1 MNRRGIMQDLYTNR
15 SSKRDFVQNGF
26 IENVKN
32 GMDIFIASAFFTEFD
47 IIKMLLEKSCHVRII
62 VRLGFPTSPSA
73 LEKLLNNKNIEARFY
88 TNHSFHPKM
97 YIFGDKSVL
106 VGSANLTR
114 SAIMT
119 NQEVMVGL
127 QSDDSRFD
135 ELTQLF
141 AEYWDEAEVL
151 NKDAIASYSSIYAK
165 FKKAAQL
172 VSDLDNE
179 VINTLGD
186 NTFSN
191 VERGKRKTT
200 KKSIFLDT
208 YRKSYQESVSAF
220 RKIEEIY
227 SLKKRKVDEVNIPL
241 RLEIDSF
248 FSFVRDCHAIQ
259 DTWKQQSIG
268 WNDSKKSILNAL
280 IDEWLNIE
288 WKHFEERI
296 VPENYP
302 LIKRVLNSQESIN
315 SSSAEDI
322 VDALCV
328 LHSFHDRLRFYK
340 GGLETLK
347 TQFLASNDIN
357 DIKKSLIHLLYGRGE
372 VVARMSDCL
381 FDDSYKLNEFGQ
393 ANVQELIG
401 WISKEDLPVI
411 NGRTTKVLRY
421 LGFDVRQL

>member
-1 MNRRGIMQDLYTNR
+1 MEGLYTNR
-15 SSKRDFVQNGF
+15 SSKKDFVQNGLY
-26 IENVKN
+26 ENVTD
-32 GMDIFIASAFFTEFD
+32 GMDVFIASAFFTEFD
-47 IIKMLLEKSCHVRII
+47 VIKMLLENNCHVRIV

-73 LEKLLNNKNIEARFY
+73 LDKLLNINNIEARFY

-106 VGSANLTR
+106 IGSANLTR
-114 SAIMT
+114 SAILT
-119 NQEVMVGL
+119 NQEVMVSL
-127 QSDDSRFD
+127 PSDDLRFE

-151 NKDAIASYSSIYAK
+151 NEESIAAYRAIYDE
-165 FKKAAQL
+165 FKKASQL
-172 VSDLDNE
+172 VSDLDNK
-179 VINTLGD
+179 VIATLGD
-186 NTFSN
+186 KSFSN
-191 VERGKRKTT
+191 INRGKKKTT

-208 YRKSYQESVSAF
+208 YKKSYQESVSAF

-227 SLKKRKVDEVNIPL
+227 SLKNRKVHEDDIPL

-248 FSFVRDCHAIQ
+248 FSFVRDHYAVQ
-259 DTWKQQSIG
+259 ETWKQQSVG
-268 WNDSKKSILNAL
+268 WDDTKKRTLNSL
-280 IDEWLNIE
+280 IDEWLTIE

-296 VPENYP
+296 VPVNYP
-302 LIKRVLNSQESIN
+302 LIKQIFSTPESIK
-315 SSSAEDI
+315 SSSANDL

-347 TQFLASNDIN
+347 KEFLASNDLN
-357 DIKKSLIHLLYGRGE
+357 DIKKTLIHLIHGKGE

-381 FDDSYKLNEFGQ
+381 FDDGYKLNEFGQ

-401 WISKEDLPVI
+401 WISKEKLPVI

-421 LGFDVRQL
+421 FGFNVRQL

>member
-1 MNRRGIMQDLYTNR
+1 MQNLYTNR
-15 SSKRDFVQNGF
+15 NSKKDFVQNGLY
-26 IENVKN
+26 ENVKE

-47 IIKMLLEKSCHVRII
+47 VIKMLLEKKCHIRII

-73 LEKLLNNKNIEARFY
+73 LEKLLNNNNIEARFY

-106 VGSANLTR
+106 IGSANLTR
-114 SAIMT
+114 SAILS

-127 QSDDSRFD
+127 PSDDPRFD
-135 ELTQLF
+135 ELMQLF

-151 NKDAIASYSSIYAK
+151 NEDSISSYKSIYEK
-165 FKKAAQL
+165 FKKASQL
-172 VSDLDNE
+172 VDELDSE
-179 VINTLGD
+179 VINKLGD
-186 NTFSN
+186 KTFSN
-191 VERGKRKTT
+191 INRGKKKTT

-220 RKIEEIY
+220 RKIEEAY
-227 SLKKRKVDEVNIPL
+227 SQKNRKIGEDKIPL

-248 FSFVRDCHAIQ
+248 FSFVRDRHAIQ
-259 DTWKQQSIG
+259 ETWKQQPIG
-268 WNDSKKSILNAL
+268 WDESKKIILNSL
-280 IDEWLNIE
+280 IDEWLITD
-288 WKHFEERI
+288 WIHFEERI

-302 LIKRVLNSQESIN
+302 LIRSVFGSQESIN
-315 SSSAEDI
+315 SATDEEI

-340 GGLETLK
+340 GGIETLK
-347 TQFLASNDIN
+347 SEFLASNDIN
-357 DIKKSLIHLLYGRGE
+357 EIKKSLTYLLYGKGE
-372 VVARMSDCL
+372 IVSRMSDCL
-381 FDDSYKLNEFGQ
+381 FDDKYKLNEFGQ

-401 WISKEDLPVI
+401 WINKENLPVI

-421 LGFDVRQL
+421 FGFEVRQL

>member
-1 MNRRGIMQDLYTNR
+1 MDNLYTNR
-15 SSKRDFVQNGF
+15 NSKKDFVQNGLY
-26 IENVKN
+26 ENVKE
-32 GMDIFIASAFFTEFD
+32 GMNVFIASAFFTEFD
-47 IIKMLLEKSCHVRII
+47 VIQMLLENKCHIRIV
-62 VRLGFPTSPSA
+62 VRLGFPTSPAA
-73 LEKLLNNKNIEARFY
+73 LGKLLNKSNIEARFY
-88 TNHSFHPKM
+88 TSHSFHPKI

-114 SAIMT
+114 SAILT

-127 QSDDSRFD
+127 PSDDPRFD
-135 ELTQLF
+135 ELSQLF

-151 NKDAIASYSSIYAK
+151 NEDAIDSYKSIYEK
-165 FKKAAQL
+165 FKTASRL
-172 VSDLDNE
+172 VSELDNE
-179 VINTLGD
+179 VLNTLGD
-186 NTFSN
+186 KTFSN
-191 VERGKRKTT
+191 IDRGKKKTT

-220 RKIEEIY
+220 RKIEEVY
-227 SLKKRKVDEVNIPL
+227 SLKSRKVSESDIPL

-248 FSFVRDCHAIQ
+248 FSFVRDCHATQ
-259 DTWKQQSIG
+259 ETWKQQSVG
-268 WNDSKKSILNAL
+268 WDNSKKTVLNSL
-280 IDEWLNIE
+280 IDEWLITE

-302 LIKRVLNSQESIN
+302 LIRRVFNTEEAIN
-315 SSSAEDI
+315 AASAEDI

-347 TQFLASNDIN
+347 TEFLSSNDIN
-357 DIKKSLIHLLYGRGE
+357 DIKKTLTHLLYGKGE
-372 VVARMSDCL
+372 VVSRMSDCL
-381 FDDSYKLNEFGQ
+381 FDDRYNLNEFGQ

-401 WISKEDLPVI
+401 WISKENLPVI

-421 LGFDVRQL
+421 FGFDVRQL

>member
-1 MNRRGIMQDLYTNR
+1 MQNLYTNR
-15 SSKRDFVQNGF
+15 SSKKDFVQNG
-26 IENVKN
+26 IYENVKE

-47 IIKMLLEKSCHVRII
+47 VIKMLLEKNCHIRII

-73 LEKLLNNKNIEARFY
+73 LEKLANNNSIEARFY

-97 YIFGDKSVL
+97 YIFGDKSVMI
-106 VGSANLTR
+106 GSANLTR
-114 SAIMT
+114 SAILT

-127 QSDDSRFD
+127 PSNDSRFD

-151 NKDAIASYSSIYAK
+151 NEDAISSYRSIYEK
-165 FKKAAQL
+165 FKKASQL
-172 VSDLDNE
+172 VDELDST
-179 VINTLGD
+179 VIDELGD
-186 NTFSN
+186 KTFSN
-191 VERGKRKTT
+191 INRGKKKTT

-220 RKIEEIY
+220 RKIEEVY
-227 SLKKRKVDEVNIPL
+227 SLKDRKVGEDDIPL

-248 FSFVRDCHAIQ
+248 FSFVRDCHATQ
-259 DTWKQQSIG
+259 ETWKQQPIG
-268 WNDSKKSILNAL
+268 WNDSKKIILTSL
-280 IDEWLNIE
+280 IDEWLITE
-288 WKHFEERI
+288 WIHFEERI

-302 LIKRVLNSQESIN
+302 LIRSVFGSQESIN
-315 SSSAEDI
+315 SASAEEI

-347 TQFLASNDIN
+347 SEFLASNNIT
-357 DIKKSLIHLLYGRGE
+357 DIKASLTYLFYGKGE
-372 VVARMSDCL
+372 IVSRMSDCL
-381 FDDSYKLNEFGQ
+381 FDDRYKLNEFGQ

-401 WISKEDLPVI
+401 WISKENLPVI

-421 LGFDVRQL
+421 FGFDVRQL

>member
-1 MNRRGIMQDLYTNR
+1 MQNLYTNR
-15 SSKRDFVQNGF
+15 NSKKDFVQNGLY
-26 IENVKN
+26 ENVKE

-47 IIKMLLEKSCHVRII
+47 VIRMLLEKNCHIRII

-73 LEKLLNNKNIEARFY
+73 LEKLLNNNSIEARFY

-97 YIFGDKSVL
+97 YIFGDKSVMI
-106 VGSANLTR
+106 GSANLTR
-114 SAIMT
+114 SAILT

-127 QSDDSRFD
+127 PSNDSRFD

-151 NKDAIASYSSIYAK
+151 NEDAISSYKSIYEK
-165 FKKAAQL
+165 FKNASQL
-172 VSDLDNE
+172 VDDLDSE
-179 VINTLGD
+179 VINKLGD
-186 NTFSN
+186 RTFSN
-191 VERGKRKTT
+191 INRGKRKTT

-220 RKIEEIY
+220 RKIEEVY
-227 SLKKRKVDEVNIPL
+227 SLKDRKVGEDDIPL

-248 FSFVRDCHAIQ
+248 FSFVRDCHATQ
-259 DTWKQQSIG
+259 QTWKQQPIG
-268 WNDSKKSILNAL
+268 WDNSKKITLNSL
-280 IDEWLNIE
+280 IDEWLITD
-288 WKHFEERI
+288 WSHFEERI

-302 LIKRVLNSQESIN
+302 LIRSVFGSQESIN
-315 SSSAEDI
+315 SASAEDI

-347 TQFLASNDIN
+347 SEFLNSNNIT
-357 DIKKSLIHLLYGRGE
+357 DIKASLTHLLYGKGE
-372 VVARMSDCL
+372 IVSRMSDCL
-381 FDDSYKLNEFGQ
+381 FDERYKLNEFGQ

-401 WISKEDLPVI
+401 WISKESLPVI

-421 LGFDVRQL
+421 FGFDVRQL